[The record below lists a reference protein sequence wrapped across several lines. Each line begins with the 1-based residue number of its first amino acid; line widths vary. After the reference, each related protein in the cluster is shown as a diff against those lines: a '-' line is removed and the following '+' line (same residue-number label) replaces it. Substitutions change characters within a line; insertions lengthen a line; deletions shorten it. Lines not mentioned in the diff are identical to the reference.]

1 MAYSAKGRTKN
12 FPVFDCDSHIYEP
25 PEIWDKYIPQKN
37 RDFAKTHFYR
47 DSDRLF
53 LVRNSRISFRDPD
66 TWKYPGETWHPGLTK
81 KIIGQTQPGTKDWD
95 ETIGRNKSA
104 RDPHARL
111 KDMDASGIDQ
121 VMIFPS
127 TFVYL
132 PLVENADAA
141 YICARAY
148 NDWAYDYCS
157 ADKKRL
163 FPAAVLPTQNVDFA
177 IEELRRVAKRGF
189 KSALIR
195 PIIAQG
201 KYPTFPEYDPL
212 WREFE
217 ELGIVLGM
225 HTFPSR
231 GEAMS
236 PELDQRMGANRKR
249 LFSDEDIMVYSP
261 GQFVANIMQIMG
273 SKQAGDAAYGFMA
286 EAMTWTG
293 VVLMTGWLEKFPK
306 LKVAILESNSSWL
319 PLVLEK
325 AETYLDLYKHIGEKI
340 GDPHEV
346 FYKQCFIAFESDE
359 MITLRLWDLFENIAL
374 WSSDMP
380 HLDASDV
387 WEAIDHMDK
396 YKVPQSAREKMLGGN
411 ARRLYGIE
419 PELFVTKAPDEYK
432 PQTMSRFA

>member
-1 MAYSAKGRTKN
+1 
-12 FPVFDCDSHIYEP
+12 
-25 PEIWDKYIPQKN
+25 
-37 RDFAKTHFYR
+37 
-47 DSDRLF
+47 
-53 LVRNSRISFRDPD
+53 
-66 TWKYPGETWHPGLTK
+66 LTK

-132 PLVENADAA
+132 PLVANADAA

-163 FPAAVLPTQNVDFA
+163 FPAAVLPTQSVDFA
-177 IEELRRVAKRGF
+177 IEELRRVAMRGF

-293 VVLMTGWLEKFPK
+293 VVLMTGWLEKFPR

-325 AETYLDLYKHIGEKI
+325 AETYLDLYKHIGENI

-419 PELFVTKAPDEYK
+419 PELCVTKAPDEYT